1 MWGSVK
7 MSLVAV
13 RRTMSLIMTVTA
25 ATGLVTTLL
34 TVLLSKPL
42 LMATA
47 AMVLVT
53 TLLMVL
59 MTSMTPPLAIMA
71 MTELTKLKAASNAVN
86 P

>member
-1 MWGSVK
+1 

>member
-53 TLLMVL
+53 TLLMEL
-59 MTSMTPPLAIMA
+59 MTSMTPPLAIIT

>member
-53 TLLMVL
+53 TLLMEL